1 MFFGVTGL
9 AIRKYFRG
17 INSNAPRLETLPIDI
32 LIYGIFCYIDIREIF
47 QLRRVSVPSI
57 GALRFSKQREDL
69 QILLRAYY
77 GA

>member
-32 LIYGIFCYIDIREIF
+32 LIYGIFCYIDIRDIF
-47 QLRRVSVPSI
+47 QLRRVSVPSM